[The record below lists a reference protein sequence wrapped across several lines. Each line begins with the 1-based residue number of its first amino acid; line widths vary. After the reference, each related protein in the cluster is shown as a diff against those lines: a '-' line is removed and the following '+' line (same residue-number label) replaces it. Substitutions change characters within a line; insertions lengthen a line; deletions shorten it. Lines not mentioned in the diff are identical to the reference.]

1 MSDINLSMNS
11 SSDRSDIISFQSI
24 DNDSLAIVTQQY
36 YGNPIIV
43 APTLLQLLRWT
54 VLMSSCI
61 NQNNQRSLTWNILL
75 TVEQDEV
82 SENFL
87 RMYNEPITATEK
99 FGPAILTVPD
109 NIRKQADELF
119 KPSEIN
125 PNEIFDWVNSKVS
138 WILPS
143 SYQQYLKSIPS
154 NVLEKR
160 ERHVLYPWTQWNT
173 STGTQRRPS
182 LNTAVASSAAS
193 DRSMS
198 SSSSSVNVH
207 AMHGRSPNNTNN
219 SNSSSSSNNNHN
231 NSNNNHNNNNNS
243 FGYWGGGGTV
253 AAAAGTADCTLSS
266 SSASEL
272 SFSHWSGVD
281 ATSSPQR
288 QQQYHH
294 HQYHYQQQQQSGA
307 GWSPV
312 QAVQSSPSDCGRSV
326 SSAEFVQYN
335 VTAADGRS
343 PSPTAVRWPS
353 RLFYCVNTDNNTI
366 NKLVEHYCTFCYKN
380 HEPPEVYGNHLVR
393 DDTRTTCPKLRALRC
408 KHCNGTGDNAH
419 TIKYCPFLY
428 SNYS

>member
-1 MSDINLSMNS
+1 MICDFSVFL
-11 SSDRSDIISFQSI
+11 FF
-24 DNDSLAIVTQQY
+24 
-36 YGNPIIV
+36 
-43 APTLLQLLRWT
+43 
-54 VLMSSCI
+54 
-61 NQNNQRSLTWNILL
+61 NQ
-75 TVEQDEV
+75 
-82 SENFL
+82 
-87 RMYNEPITATEK
+87 
-99 FGPAILTVPD
+99 
-109 NIRKQADELF
+109 
-119 KPSEIN
+119 
-125 PNEIFDWVNSKVS
+125 
-138 WILPS
+138 
-143 SYQQYLKSIPS
+143 
-154 NVLEKR
+154 VLEKR

-182 LNTAVASSAAS
+182 LITAVASPAAS

-207 AMHGRSPNNTNN
+207 AMHGRSPNNNN
-219 SNSSSSSNNNHN
+219 NNNNNSSSSS
-231 NSNNNHNNNNNS
+231 SNNNNNS

-253 AAAAGTADCTLSS
+253 AAASRTADFTLSS

-272 SFSHWSGVD
+272 SFSHWPGVD
-281 ATSSPQR
+281 ATSSPQQ

-294 HQYHYQQQQQSGA
+294 HQYHYQQQQQQSGA
-307 GWSPV
+307 GWSPA

-326 SSAEFVQYN
+326 SSAEFVEYN
-335 VTAADGRS
+335 ATAADGRS
-343 PSPTAVRWPS
+343 PSPAAVRWPS